1 MLKNAPGMFVA
12 IALMLLSCV
21 QFARADLLQELI
33 PDAQK
38 YGEARFKV
46 LVLSIYDLSLYTQN
60 GVYDKNKPLALKLN
74 YLTSLKK
81 ESIIKQT
88 VKAMTR
94 RKMGSAAEIEKWTG
108 IMEDHFDDVEK
119 HDRILI
125 AFPDPQTV
133 VFSTNDSPP
142 EKVVDRG
149 FAVAFKDLWL
159 GDNIRNKAF
168 QKELLGLK

>member
-142 EKVVDRG
+142 QKVVDRG

-159 GDNIRNKAF
+159 GDSIRNKAF

>member
-60 GVYDKNKPLALKLN
+60 GVY
-74 YLTSLKK
+74 
-81 ESIIKQT
+81 
-88 VKAMTR
+88 
-94 RKMGSAAEIEKWTG
+94 
-108 IMEDHFDDVEK
+108 
-119 HDRILI
+119 
-125 AFPDPQTV
+125 
-133 VFSTNDSPP
+133 
-142 EKVVDRG
+142 
-149 FAVAFKDLWL
+149 
-159 GDNIRNKAF
+159 
-168 QKELLGLK
+168 